1 MEHSFGFSN
10 VNKPVVF
17 KTDAEIKTH
26 RNLKDVLLK
35 IVKNSPKP
43 GSAVGGKGKKR
54 GQIGKTSASEASPV
68 VAWGREKSAEPG
80 DMPLMSL
87 FHDTRLWYHALI
99 GQMSS
104 C

>member
-17 KTDAEIKTH
+17 KTGVEIKTH

-43 GSAVGGKGKKR
+43 GSAVGGKRQKTGSNRKNIGERSETSGSLGRGKGR
-54 GQIGKTSASEASPV
+54 GAWRHAFD
-68 VAWGREKSAEPG
+68 VAVP
-80 DMPLMSL
+80 
-87 FHDTRLWYHALI
+87 
-99 GQMSS
+99 
-104 C
+104 